1 MRLPVRLSVHS
12 TIPRRVRAFR
22 ISAVRRDLVGPPDP
36 ISNLRPVVYDD
47 APPAPPSDVRHPYS
61 LREFTGDTREYQWKI
76 QRQQLDA
83 YNQEFWTD
91 VSGIFFLLLSL
102 VLV

>member
-1 MRLPVRLSVHS
+1 MKFPSRLSLQHTLLRTRQIRTFHS
-12 TIPRRVRAFR
+12 SPLC
-22 ISAVRRDLVGPPDP
+22 RDLVGPPDP
-36 ISNLRPVVYDD
+36 VSHLRPVVYDD
-47 APPAPPSDVRHPYS
+47 APLPPSDVRHPYS

-91 VSGIFFLLLSL
+91 VSISLLL
-102 VLV
+102 